1 MLAFLCNP
9 PVILS
14 QRLFDNALRYLVEGE
29 RWRKQVFLILAFF
42 FTKPSK
48 FNIQW
53 SDTYLRMS
61 SILDAETLLSH
72 KGAIRGGLP
81 HSTVFAVR

>member
-1 MLAFLCNP
+1 
-9 PVILS
+9 
-14 QRLFDNALRYLVEGE
+14 
-29 RWRKQVFLILAFF
+29 
-42 FTKPSK
+42 
-48 FNIQW
+48 
-53 SDTYLRMS
+53 MS